1 MPTMTALGTIT
12 AAPRLV
18 SVGWGKASVHHHQGP
33 TLEGLPTGAVQ
44 GQGVEYAGRAQAV
57 SWRTLSWWEEISLQ
71 SLEEVE
77 SAWTE
82 TQLTNVL
89 GDATTTQL
97 AVGTLGTTGR
107 ICATSS
113 QVEDSLG
120 TGLTSSQAEQP
131 SGTAAI
137 GTLTVSPPSPPT
149 VTSVFSSH
157 NRVVLDKS
165 GCLH

>member
-1 MPTMTALGTIT
+1 MPTMTAPEMTT

-18 SVGWGKASVHHHQGP
+18 SVGWGKVSVHHPQGP
-33 TLEGLPTGAVQ
+33 ILEGLPTGQ
-44 GQGVEYAGRAQAV
+44 EPGVVFEGLEQAA
-57 SWRTLSWWEEISLQ
+57 SWKTLSWWVATSLQ
-71 SLEEVE
+71 SLEEVG

-89 GDATTTQL
+89 GDATTIQL

-113 QVEDSLG
+113 LAEASLG
-120 TGLTSSQAEQP
+120 TGRMISQAEQP
-131 SGTAAI
+131 SGTAAT
-137 GTLTVSPPSPPT
+137 GTLTVSPPTPPT
-149 VTSVFSSH
+149 ATSVFSSPS
-157 NRVVLDKS
+157 RVVLVKS